1 MPNKLKSRKSA
12 VKRFKLTAGGKL
24 LHRGH
29 GSRHLKSSKTKKQLR
44 HLNAERP
51 LDNLI
56 LKKKIIRMLG
66 K

>member
-12 VKRFKLTAGGKL
+12 VKRFKLTSGGKL

-44 HLNAERP
+44 HLNAEKP
-51 LDNLI
+51 LDN
-56 LKKKIIRMLG
+56 
-66 K
+66 